1 MRIIILLNAQK
12 RVKKMIS
19 EKIGIDQIDCRIMD
33 LIQKA
38 PNLTHTEIATHVN
51 RSQPTVG
58 MRIKKLENLG
68 VLKFQA
74 GINIKVA
81 DLCFARVEL
90 QTKNPKMA
98 IEIVKNCPFMLNA
111 FLLSGN
117 SNMSILMVGLSFK
130 DIDHIVNRHF
140 RNDPNV
146 FSVHIDIIA
155 DVVNDFVLPID
166 LNLEYGQLEIK
177 SCCCGKCNC

>member
-1 MRIIILLNAQK
+1 
-12 RVKKMIS
+12 MIS
-19 EKIGIDQIDCRIMD
+19 EKMGIDQIDCRIME

-38 PNLTHTEIATHVN
+38 PHLTHTEIATHVN

-68 VLKFQA
+68 VLKYQA

-90 QTKNPKMA
+90 QTNSPKEA
-98 IEIVKNCPFMLNA
+98 IEVVKRCPFMLNA
-111 FLLSGN
+111 FRLSGN
-117 SNMSILMVGLSFK
+117 SNISILIIGLSFK
-130 DIDHIVNRHF
+130 DIDLIVNRHF

-146 FSVHIDIIA
+146 NSVHINAISE
-155 DVVNDFVLPID
+155 VVNDFVLPVD
-166 LNLEYGQLEIK
+166 LNLERGELSLQK
-177 SCCCGKCNC
+177 VCCGNCNC

>member
-1 MRIIILLNAQK
+1 
-12 RVKKMIS
+12 MIS

-33 LIQKA
+33 LIQKT

-58 MRIKKLENLG
+58 MRIKKLESLG

-81 DLCFARVEL
+81 DICFARVEL

-98 IEIVKNCPFMLNA
+98 IQIVKDCPFMLNA
-111 FLLSGN
+111 FQLSGN
-117 SNMSILMVGLSFK
+117 SNLSILIVGLSFK

-146 FSVHIDIIA
+146 ISVHIDIIA

-177 SCCCGKCNC
+177 SCCCGKCNF

>member
-1 MRIIILLNAQK
+1 
-12 RVKKMIS
+12 MIS
-19 EKIGIDQIDCRIMD
+19 EKMGIDQIDCRIMD

-58 MRIKKLENLG
+58 MRIKKLENIG
-68 VLKFQA
+68 VLKYQA

-81 DLCFARVEL
+81 DLCFARAEI
-90 QTKNPKMA
+90 QTKNPRSV
-98 IEIVKNCPFMLNA
+98 IEMVKVCPFMLNG
-111 FLLSGN
+111 FRLSGN
-117 SNMSILMVGLSFK
+117 SNVSILMVGLSFR

-146 FSVHIDIIA
+146 INVHIDIIA
-155 DVVNDFVLPID
+155 DVVNDMVLPID
-166 LNLEYGQLEIK
+166 LNLDFGELQI
-177 SCCCGKCNC
+177 SNCCCDLGNC